1 MINLTFLGQCFEPA
15 FSPAILSPATLSQ
28 VLLSQAALHLTDV
41 NLPFTWAIALVVGS
55 IAMAIFKQRCD
66 RIENALRQREQEF
79 RALAENSPDIIVQ
92 TDEDFRILYINPRIE
107 QEIGISPDHLIGKT
121 IQELGFF
128 ESQSNLWY
136 SIVQQVFETG
146 QEQTM
151 EFEFLSSQGLK
162 YWFSRV
168 VPEFALP
175 KLAVSAMSDR
185 RVKSVLT
192 ITRDIT
198 MLKQAEQEV
207 EDLHR
212 AMEYAI
218 EGISRIDLEGRYV
231 TANRQYARIIGYP
244 LEEMLGMNW
253 QQTVYPED
261 LEKVM
266 VAYQHMLD
274 RGSVEEE
281 VRGLRKDGSVFYK
294 RLSMVIASDAQNRR
308 IGHYCFMK
316 DITAAKQAEE
326 DLRISRARLQFLLSS
341 TPAVIYTCEAF
352 GCYRATFISDN
363 VEAILGYKP
372 QDFYQDF
379 RFWIN
384 HIHPDEGAT
393 LLANLSPLFVAGHH
407 THEYRFLHKD
417 GSYRWMRDALKLIRD
432 ERGNPLE
439 MVGYWIDIT
448 TRKQAEL
455 ALQDLNN
462 QLEFRV
468 QERTA
473 ALEQTNQHL
482 QVEISERQATETALR
497 QSESRFQRLV
507 ANVPGMIYQYVLNPD
522 SSAEFTYASSAST
535 EIYEIE
541 PAAIQQNET
550 VLWAMVHPDDVEP
563 LSAMIDLSAATGQP
577 FEHVHRITTPSGRLK
592 WLQVIARP
600 EQQIDGKVVWDGV
613 IIDISDRKA
622 VEQLKD
628 ELISLVSHEL
638 RTPLTSIRTSLGLL
652 ASGLLSHQP
661 EQSQN
666 MLDIALES
674 TNRLV
679 RLVSNILDLERL
691 QSGSLDSDKGAI
703 AQQRCN
709 VADLMMQAANGIQPM
724 ADKNHIN
731 LSITPLSVQ
740 IWADPDRMIQAFTNL
755 LDNAIKFSSA
765 KSTVFFT
772 AELKPTEVLFG
783 IKDQGRGI
791 PADKLGVIFERFQQ
805 IDSSDSRLYGGS
817 GLGLAIC
824 RSIVEQ
830 HGGRIWVES
839 ELGKGS
845 HFYFTLPFEAAPA

>member
-1 MINLTFLGQCFEPA
+1 MINLTFPGQGFNFI
-15 FSPAILSPATLSQ
+15 FSQVTLSQ
-28 VLLSQAALHLTDV
+28 STPYLTDV
-41 NLPFTWAIALVVGS
+41 NLSFILAIALVFGAM
-55 IAMAIFKQRCD
+55 AMAIFKQRCD
-66 RIENALRQREQEF
+66 RIEQALHQREQEF
-79 RALAENSPDIIVQ
+79 RALTENSSDIIVQ

-107 QEIGISPDHLIGKT
+107 QEIGISPNHLIGKT
-121 IQELGFF
+121 IQELGFS
-128 ESQSNLWY
+128 ESQLYLWH
-136 SIVQQVFETG
+136 SIVQRVFETG

-151 EFEFLSSQGLK
+151 EFEFLSARGLK
-162 YWFSRV
+162 YWFSRIM
-168 VPEFALP
+168 PEFNLP
-175 KLAVSAMSDR
+175 KLAASATSDR
-185 RVKSVLT
+185 TVKSVLT
-192 ITRDIT
+192 IARDIT
-198 MLKQAEQEV
+198 LLKQAEQEV

-231 TANRQYARIIGYP
+231 TANRQYARTIGYP
-244 LEEMLGMNW
+244 LEEMLGMIW

-266 VAYQHMLD
+266 IAYQHMLD

-281 VRGLRKDGSVFYK
+281 IRGLRKDGSVFYK

-326 DLRISRARLQFLLSS
+326 ELRISRSRLQFLLSS

-352 GCYRATFISDN
+352 GCYRSTFISDN

-384 HIHPDEGAT
+384 HTHPDERAT
-393 LLANLSPLFVAGHH
+393 LLANLSPLFEVGHH

-417 GSYRWMRDALKLIRD
+417 GRYRWMRDAVKLIRD
-432 ERGNPLE
+432 ERGNPIE

-507 ANVPGMIYQYVLNPD
+507 ANVPGMIYQYVLHPD
-522 SSAEFTYASSAST
+522 SSAEFTYASSASA

-541 PAAIQQNET
+541 PAAIQQSET
-550 VLWAMVHPDDVEP
+550 MLWAMVHPDDVES
-563 LSAMIDLSAATGQP
+563 LSTTIALSAAACQP

-600 EQQIDGKVVWDGV
+600 EQQSDGKVVWDGV

-628 ELISLVSHEL
+628 ELVSLVSHEL

-724 ADKNHIN
+724 TDKNHIN

-740 IWADPDRMIQAFTNL
+740 IWADPDRIIQAFTNL
-755 LDNAIKFSSA
+755 LDNAIKFSA
-765 KSTVFFT
+765 PNSTVFLT
-772 AELKPTEVLFG
+772 AELTPTEVLFG
-783 IKDQGRGI
+783 VKDQGRGI
-791 PADKLGVIFERFQQ
+791 PADKLGVVFERFQQ

-845 HFYFTLPFEAAPA
+845 HFYFTLPFEAVPI